1 MTGPQGELRLVG
13 RLVEASNG
21 TFLAEDDAGARW
33 VYKPVAGEAPL
44 WDFPPATLGRR
55 EVAAYALSEELGLGL
70 VPETVWC
77 EGPLGEGS
85 AQAWIDGEPTD
96 LVGLLRPEEIT
107 EAWLPIVAGT
117 TEDGATVVLAHR
129 DDPRHRR
136 MALFDA
142 LLGNSDRKGAH
153 LIADGERVLGVDH
166 GVSLHVD
173 DKLRTILWGWAGDPL
188 TDDERAILAVA
199 RGIAAPVAPGLA
211 DEEWEALR
219 ARADAILAAGA
230 FPVPSGRWPS
240 IPWPPL

>member
-21 TFLAEDDAGARW
+21 TFLAEDEAAARW

-44 WDFPPATLGRR
+44 WDFPPETLGRR
-55 EVAAYALSEELGLGL
+55 EVAAYRLSEHLGLGL

-77 EGPLGEGS
+77 DGPLGEGS
-85 AQAWIDGEPTD
+85 AQAWIDGAPTD
-96 LVGLLRPEEIT
+96 LVGLLRPEDVT
-107 EAWLPIVAGT
+107 EAWLPIVAGA
-117 TEDGATVVLAHR
+117 TEDGAT
-129 DDPRHRR
+129 
-136 MALFDA
+136 FDA

-153 LIADGERVLGVDH
+153 LIADGEHVLGVDH
-166 GVSLHVD
+166 GVSLHVE

-188 TDDERAILAVA
+188 TDDERSLLDVA
-199 RGIAAPVAPGLA
+199 RGIAVPLAPGLA

-230 FPVPSGRWPS
+230 LPVPSGRWPS

>member
-1 MTGPQGELRLVG
+1 
-13 RLVEASNG
+13 
-21 TFLAEDDAGARW
+21 
-33 VYKPVAGEAPL
+33 
-44 WDFPPATLGRR
+44 
-55 EVAAYALSEELGLGL
+55 
-70 VPETVWC
+70 
-77 EGPLGEGS
+77 
-85 AQAWIDGEPTD
+85 
-96 LVGLLRPEEIT
+96 
-107 EAWLPIVAGT
+107 
-117 TEDGATVVLAHR
+117 
-129 DDPRHRR
+129 